1 MTTNAYY
8 ASVLRRENP
17 DLYNWIRAAAI
28 MGKLDGS
35 YAVEQ
40 KVLKDTGD
48 KRLAALAACTA
59 SYEMRSARYGR

>member
-8 ASVLRRENP
+8 ASVLREENP
-17 DLYNWIRAAAI
+17 ELYNWIRAMAI

-35 YAVEQ
+35 HAVGQ

-48 KRLAALAACTA
+48 KRLADLAECTA
-59 SYEMRSARYGR
+59 SYEIRSASYGR